1 MVGLSTTP
9 AETEGRK
16 LTVKIPGPIII
27 LGPPGAGK
35 GTLAKALAATLNVP
49 QISTGDLIRLN
60 IARGTEVGR
69 QAKAIVE
76 RGELVPDGLV
86 NDMVA
91 ARLAEGDTKRGYI
104 LDGYPRTV
112 NQAQWLDRY
121 FESRPFGSLPVIVI
135 SLAIPYNLLVQRT
148 TGRRICTKSG
158 HIYNIYTQPPKVADV
173 CDLDG
178 SPLIIRADDKEAVV
192 EERLKSYEQQT
203 SPLVDYYR
211 HSGRFAEIDGTQ
223 PAERVAADAFAAIER
238 MRA

>member
-1 MVGLSTTP
+1 MVGLSTSS
-9 AETEGRK
+9 AEAEGRK
-16 LTVKIPGPIII
+16 LMVKTPGPIIL

-35 GTLAKALAATLNVP
+35 GTQAKALMASVNIP

-60 IARGTEVGR
+60 IARATEIGK
-69 QAKAIVE
+69 QAKAIME
-76 RGELVPDGLV
+76 RGELVSDGLV

-91 ARLAEGDTKRGYI
+91 ARLTEGDTKRGYI

-121 FESRPFGSLPVIVI
+121 FSARPFGSLPVIVI

-148 TGRRICTKSG
+148 TGRRICTKSS
-158 HIYNIYTQPPKVADV
+158 HIYNIYLQPPKVADI

-178 SPLIIRADDKEAVV
+178 SPLTIRADDRESVV
-192 EERLKSYEQQT
+192 EERLKIYEQQT
-203 SPLVDYYR
+203 APLVEYYR
-211 HSGRFAEIDGTQ
+211 QSGRFAEINGDQ
-223 PAERVAADAFAAIER
+223 PVEQVTAEALAAIER

>member
-1 MVGLSTTP
+1 MVASSPTT

-16 LTVKIPGPIII
+16 VMVKMPGPIII

-35 GTLAKALAATLNVP
+35 GTLAKSLLATLNIP

-60 IARGTEVGR
+60 IARATEIGQ

-86 NDMVA
+86 NDMMA
-91 ARLAEGDTKRGYI
+91 ARLSEGDTKRGYI

-112 NQAQWLDRY
+112 TQAQWLDRY

-135 SLAIPYNLLVQRT
+135 SLTIPYNLLVQRT

-158 HIYNIYTQPPKVADV
+158 HIYNIYSQPPKVADV
-173 CDLDG
+173 CDVDG
-178 SPLIIRADDKEAVV
+178 SPLITRADDKESVV
-192 EERLKSYEQQT
+192 EERLKSYQQQT
-203 SPLVDYYR
+203 APLVDY
-211 HSGRFAEIDGTQ
+211 
-223 PAERVAADAFAAIER
+223 
-238 MRA
+238 